1 MTEPTSIIGPA
12 ILEIDQAI
20 AKTQIS
26 QKELGKELDR
36 LVEKLSQFSGIA
48 QSPALLDCVEKLEI
62 VKKRLNTSEVTMKQV
77 CERVTRIEQ
86 KLSTS

>member
-36 LVEKLSQFSGIA
+36 LVESEYTLASLVTHFFFFFYKSFLSF
-48 QSPALLDCVEKLEI
+48 LV
-62 VKKRLNTSEVTMKQV
+62 
-77 CERVTRIEQ
+77 
-86 KLSTS
+86 